1 MDIQCEENMKKKIKI
16 KRIYDRMKKFWKIEK
31 RKIIIIVRVQKMMVV
46 TLVWL
51 VDNDSNKKTKL

>member
-1 MDIQCEENMKKKIKI
+1 MN
-16 KRIYDRMKKFWKIEK
+16 RIYDRMKKVWKIEKKEK
-31 RKIIIIVRVQKMMVV
+31 RKIIIFVRVQKMMVV